1 MACQNCG
8 HSVRVRKSL
17 GMRKSAM
24 PDECP
29 ECGVELSKGGA
40 NTLLTKDVGN

>member
-8 HSVRVRKSL
+8 HSVRVSKALVGRSDE
-17 GMRKSAM
+17 

-29 ECGVELSKGGA
+29 ECGADLTKSDE
-40 NTLLTKDVGN
+40 TLLQKDADG